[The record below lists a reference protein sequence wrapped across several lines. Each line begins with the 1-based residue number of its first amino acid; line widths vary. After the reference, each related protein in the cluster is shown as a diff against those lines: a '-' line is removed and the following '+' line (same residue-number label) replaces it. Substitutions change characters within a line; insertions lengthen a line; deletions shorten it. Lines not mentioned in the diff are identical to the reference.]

1 MIRSA
6 TGSFLTLLASAVRL
20 VASVV
25 GGLILLYAVFVFF
38 EANPANPLVEFTQ
51 GVRSSLGGFT
61 EGLFTPADPTI
72 AETVNA
78 VIAALVWVV
87 GGNVVSRAIARL
99 APAGK
104 VPSKA

>member
-1 MIRSA
+1 MIRST
-6 TGSFLTLLASAVRL
+6 TGSFLTLLAAAVRL
-20 VASVV
+20 VASVI

-61 EGLFTPADPTI
+61 AGLFNPSDPKI
-72 AETVNA
+72 AETVNS

-87 GGNVVSRAIARL
+87 GGNLVSKAITRL
-99 APAGK
+99 APRARSK
-104 VPSKA
+104 V